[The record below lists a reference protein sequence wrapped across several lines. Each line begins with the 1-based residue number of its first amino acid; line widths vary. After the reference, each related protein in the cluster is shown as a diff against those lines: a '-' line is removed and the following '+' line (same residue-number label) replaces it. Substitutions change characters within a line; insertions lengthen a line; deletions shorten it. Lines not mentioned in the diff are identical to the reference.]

1 MRSGLTRL
9 LLLGAGH
16 AHVQVLAHLA
26 EHHPA
31 DLQVTL
37 LSPNPF
43 QLYSGMVPGLVAGCY
58 SEAESRIELPGLVK
72 GANARWIAGRCV
84 GIDAQA
90 RTVQWQPGEAAG
102 SGQGNAIDTLG
113 YDLLSIDTGA
123 VLDRERLEA
132 AMPGAVEHA
141 LPLRPIERFSALWP
155 DVLALARQRPLSVA
169 VVGAGAA
176 GIEVV
181 FAAAQRLRAEGLPG
195 STFTLITGG
204 PEAGAGYRA
213 GVRSLIARRLR
224 HEQIDVLREPCV
236 GFTPDGVR
244 LGNGGLLR
252 CDVPLLAVGTHAPAW
267 LQGSGLA
274 LSDAGHVLVNR
285 FQQSTSH
292 ANVFAA
298 GDVSTRADHP
308 HAKSG
313 VYAVRAGPALAHNL
327 LASHESQP
335 LKPHWPPGYT
345 LNLLSCGTGHAIA
358 SWGPLHTQGAWVWR
372 WKDRIDR
379 GFIERYRRDTPMS
392 PSARRVVQA
401 PLAPHPEDDRQRP

>member
-1 MRSGLTRL
+1 MRSGITRL

-37 LSPNPF
+37 LSPHPF
-43 QLYSGMVPGLVAGCY
+43 QLYSGMVPGLVAGRY
-58 SEAESRIELPGLVK
+58 TEAESRIELPALVQ
-72 GANARWIAGRCV
+72 GAHARWIPGRCV

-90 RTVQWQPGEAAG
+90 RTVQWQADDRDAT
-102 SGQGNAIDTLG
+102 DTLG

-123 VLDRERLEA
+123 VLDGSRLEA
-132 AMPGAVEHA
+132 GMPGAIEHA
-141 LPLRPIERFSALWP
+141 LPLRPIEQFSARWP
-155 DVLALARQRPLSVA
+155 EVLAMARQRPLSVA

-224 HEQIDVLREPCV
+224 REQIDVLREPCV

-252 CDVPLLAVGTHAPAW
+252 CDVPLLAIGTHAPAW

-274 LSDAGHVLVNR
+274 LSETGHVLVNR

-298 GDVSTRADHP
+298 GDVATRADHP

-327 LASHESQP
+327 LAAHEGQA

-358 SWGPLHTQGAWVWR
+358 SWGPLRTQGAWVWR

-379 GFIERYRRDTPMS
+379 QFIERYRRATPVT
-392 PSARRVVQA
+392 PAKGLVVRATHTPQ
-401 PLAPHPEDDRQRP
+401 PEDDRPRP

>member
-37 LSPNPF
+37 LSPHPF
-43 QLYSGMVPGLVAGCY
+43 QLYSGMVPGLVAGRY
-58 SEAESRIELPGLVK
+58 SEADSRIELPPLMK
-72 GANARWIAGRCV
+72 GAGARWVAGRCT
-84 GIDAQA
+84 GIDAASRQ
-90 RTVQWQPGEAAG
+90 VHWQPTGGGAG
-102 SGQGNAIDTLG
+102 DQGGGQGTAPLP

-123 VLDRERLEA
+123 VLDPLRLEA
-132 AMPGAVEHA
+132 AMPGATTHA
-141 LPLRPIERFSALWP
+141 LPLRPIESFSAAWP
-155 DVLALARQRPLSVA
+155 GVLARVRERPLSVA

-176 GIEVV
+176 GIEVA
-181 FAAAQRLRAEGLPG
+181 FAAAERLRAEGAPG

-204 PEAGAGYRA
+204 PEPGAGYRPA
-213 GVRSLIARRLR
+213 VRARIARRLR
-224 HEQIDVLREPCV
+224 RHGIQVLREPCV
-236 GFTPDGVR
+236 GFTDEGVR

-252 CDVPLLAVGTHAPAW
+252 CDVPLLAIGTHAPPW

-274 LSDAGHVLVNR
+274 LSEQGHVLVNR

-292 ANVFAA
+292 ADVFAA
-298 GDVSTRADHP
+298 GDVATRADHP
-308 HAKSG
+308 HPKSG

-327 LASHESQP
+327 LAALNQQP

-358 SWGPLHTQGAWVWR
+358 SWGPLHTEGAWVWR

-379 GFIERYRRDTPMS
+379 GFMDRYRRDGPAPS
-392 PSARRVVQA
+392 PGAGGA
-401 PLAPHPEDDRQRP
+401 HTPHPGDVRERT